1 MDWTSVITDSTLSEL
16 PFKMELNEWGKIV
29 MSPASNIYRDEVYNE
44 NSEDK
49 GKAEIIIRKQR
60 NGPTGTNKL
69 YFLGQFTK
77 FKNFSPEEQD
87 YS

>member
-1 MDWTSVITDSTLSEL
+1 
-16 PFKMELNEWGKIV
+16 